1 MSVIISTLFDALISK
16 VLPRMGVPT
25 QVTDTAQQ
33 ISDDSYDS
41 LVKNTRVEPF
51 CIMDHTLVGLP
62 YTETLY
68 HVTLNIL
75 IGYYL
80 QAVSLLN
87 VGNGIPPV
95 KMLRQLSPEGGILSM
110 ESINT
115 ESFYIGMLND
125 SMTTEAT
132 DRSGQK
138 SRGDGRRY
146 THRAVTEEPTVEDG
160 AYVKKTSV
168 LEVKKSNILVGKT
181 LTIDFDNGVRV
192 APINVTVRYDII
204 ETPAPLIV
212 DYLAT
217 GSPDQSFAVRLRQLR
232 AGKLKFWSDFVFAG
246 DLLDKQRQLM
256 LMDKNNVIK
265 NIVERRG
272 KGLVNAASGGGRNY
286 GISSN
291 CLIISTSTLKQAEG
305 ILKGDIS
312 NDRVRT
318 NLFNELSLL
327 LLVVVDKEYERFT
340 FYFRNKPMPTT
351 VNLKVLKSGLGG
363 DKEDSLEA
371 LAKALGGNRPVSF

>member
-1 MSVIISTLFDALISK
+1 
-16 VLPRMGVPT
+16 
-25 QVTDTAQQ
+25 
-33 ISDDSYDS
+33 
-41 LVKNTRVEPF
+41 
-51 CIMDHTLVGLP
+51 
-62 YTETLY
+62 
-68 HVTLNIL
+68 
-75 IGYYL
+75 
-80 QAVSLLN
+80 
-87 VGNGIPPV
+87 
-95 KMLRQLSPEGGILSM
+95 MLRQLSPEGGIFSL

-115 ESFYIGMLND
+115 ESFYIGMLNG
-125 SMTTEAT
+125 SRTTEAT
-132 DRSGQK
+132 DRTNQH
-138 SRGDGRRY
+138 SRGSGRNY
-146 THRAVTEEPTVEDG
+146 NHRGGVPTQEDTDP
-160 AYVKKTSV
+160 YVKKTSV

-181 LTIDFDNGVRV
+181 LTIDFDNGQRT

-204 ETPAPLIV
+204 ETPSPLIV

-217 GSPDQSFAVRLRQLR
+217 GSPDQSFVVRLRQLR
-232 AGKLKFWSDFVFAG
+232 AGKLKFWSDFVFAT
-246 DLLDKQRQLM
+246 DLLEQQKKLM

-272 KGLVNAASGGGRNY
+272 KGLVNAAAGGGRNY

-291 CLIISTSTLKQAEG
+291 CLIVSTSTLKQAEG